1 MAKREE
7 QQAQSGRRGFLKLGL
22 GSVAGGAALA
32 AGGLAST
39 AAQAAPVRSEGGYAE
54 TEHVK
59 TYYDTA
65 RF

>member
-1 MAKREE
+1 MAKRDE
-7 QQAQSGRRGFLKLGL
+7 QQPQSDRRGFLKLGL

-32 AGGLAST
+32 AGGLASGT
-39 AAQAAPVRSEGGYAE
+39 AQAAPVKSKGGYAE

-59 TYYDTA
+59 SYYETA

>member
-1 MAKREE
+1 MAKKDDL
-7 QQAQSGRRGFLKLGL
+7 QPQSDRRGFLKLGL

-32 AGGLAST
+32 AGGLASGS
-39 AAQAAPVRSEGGYAE
+39 AQAAPVKSEGGYAE

-59 TYYDTA
+59 TYYASA